1 MSENNGRS
9 WNNAPIV
16 LTIAGFDP
24 SSGAGVTADVKTAA
38 AHGCFAACC
47 ITALTVQST
56 QGVRSVHR
64 VNGTVI
70 RATLEEL
77 ARDLPI
83 AAVRLGMLGSAEVA
97 EAVADFLDRFRPA
110 MVVTDPVIRASSG
123 AALLDEAGVAILKD
137 RILPLSAVVT
147 PNVAEAEELTGVK
160 IETQEDQNRAAQ
172 ALLELGVGAAVVTG
186 GHLAEAVDLLAWRGC
201 DEIHEKRF
209 AGAHLESRST
219 HGTGCAFAMS
229 LACSL
234 AKGIPLEPAV
244 AEAKTYVCRAIETAH
259 PMGKGIGPVNHLWP
273 FER

>member
-1 MSENNGRS
+1 MAEKNGLTRNNT
-9 WNNAPIV
+9 PIV

-24 SSGAGVTADVKTAA
+24 SSGAGITADVKTAA
-38 AHGCFAACC
+38 AHGCFAVCC
-47 ITALTVQST
+47 ITGLTVQST
-56 QGVRSVHR
+56 QGVQSVHPVR
-64 VNGTVI
+64 GSVI
-70 RATLEEL
+70 RMTLEEL

-83 AAVRLGMLGSAEVA
+83 VAIRLGMLGSAEAA

-123 AALLDEAGVAILKD
+123 AALLDEAGVTILKN

-160 IETQEDQNRAAQ
+160 VETPEDQSRSAQ
-172 ALLELGVGAAVVTG
+172 ALLALGVGAAVVTG
-186 GHLAEAVDLLAWRGC
+186 GHLAEAVDLLAWRGG
-201 DEIHEKRF
+201 DEIHKECF
-209 AGAHLESRST
+209 AGEHLDSRST

-229 LACSL
+229 LACRL
-234 AKGIPLEPAV
+234 AKGVPLVSAV
-244 AEAKTYVCRAIETAH
+244 AEAKAYVRRAIETAH